1 MVDMHIHS
9 VYSDGD
15 KSVEEI
21 LKMCEEKKLEYISL
35 TDHNTCKQYDDLTF
49 SSSEK
54 IFSGKIIKGVELNT
68 VLDGRNIE
76 ILGYNINPDIINKWR
91 LKYYKEDVLNK
102 QQKIFGKML
111 LEKCDKKGLI
121 YDKNILYKDIPVT
134 DFIEIHI
141 YEELIKHKE
150 NLSILGE
157 LAESG
162 GIFYRKGLANPE
174 SDFYIDRNSVRPKY
188 EEVIDIIHSSG
199 GKAFLAHPFEYR
211 IKNLEEF
218 MDKMVKD
225 SKIDGIECF
234 HPSAEEDGKIDYLID
249 YARKNNLFISGGS
262 DFHGKRK
269 LNIEIGSGK
278 GSLNI
283 PKEFI
288 EEWI

>member
-68 VLDGRNIE
+68 VFDGRNIE

-141 YEELIKHKE
+141 Y
-150 NLSILGE
+150 
-157 LAESG
+157 
-162 GIFYRKGLANPE
+162 
-174 SDFYIDRNSVRPKY
+174 
-188 EEVIDIIHSSG
+188 
-199 GKAFLAHPFEYR
+199 
-211 IKNLEEF
+211 
-218 MDKMVKD
+218 
-225 SKIDGIECF
+225 
-234 HPSAEEDGKIDYLID
+234 
-249 YARKNNLFISGGS
+249 
-262 DFHGKRK
+262 
-269 LNIEIGSGK
+269 
-278 GSLNI
+278 
-283 PKEFI
+283 
-288 EEWI
+288 

>member
-68 VLDGRNIE
+68 VFDGRNIE

-111 LEKCDKKGLI
+111 LE
-121 YDKNILYKDIPVT
+121 
-134 DFIEIHI
+134 
-141 YEELIKHKE
+141 
-150 NLSILGE
+150 
-157 LAESG
+157 
-162 GIFYRKGLANPE
+162 
-174 SDFYIDRNSVRPKY
+174 
-188 EEVIDIIHSSG
+188 
-199 GKAFLAHPFEYR
+199 
-211 IKNLEEF
+211 
-218 MDKMVKD
+218 
-225 SKIDGIECF
+225 
-234 HPSAEEDGKIDYLID
+234 
-249 YARKNNLFISGGS
+249 
-262 DFHGKRK
+262 
-269 LNIEIGSGK
+269 
-278 GSLNI
+278 
-283 PKEFI
+283 
-288 EEWI
+288 